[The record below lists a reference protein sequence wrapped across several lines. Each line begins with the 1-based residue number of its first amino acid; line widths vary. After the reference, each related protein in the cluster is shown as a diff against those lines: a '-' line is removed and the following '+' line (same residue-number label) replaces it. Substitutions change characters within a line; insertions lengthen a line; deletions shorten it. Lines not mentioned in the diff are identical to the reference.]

1 MFHEASVQGY
11 LCGFKGRKSTQQEVP
26 VVFQRPWL
34 PWEGYWFG
42 GFPTAMASLGTPE
55 LVLQTVPKAPGGT
68 KEPELQCVPEG
79 RRDALMV

>member
-1 MFHEASVQGY
+1 MKRQSRAIFVVLRVGKTHGKKFLLFSKV
-11 LCGFKGRKSTQQEVP
+11 LGFLGKAIGLGAFLQ
-26 VVFQRPWL
+26 PWL
-34 PWEGYWFG
+34 
-42 GFPTAMASLGTPE
+42 SLGTPE